1 MARHIYHCP
10 LRWSDMDAFGHVNNV
25 VFVRYLEEAR
35 IDFMFR
41 LAKADGSPSFS
52 GGSVVARHEIDYVRP
67 LIHRHE
73 PVIIESW
80 VTKINAASVTI
91 AYEIKDAEEAV
102 VGPDGDGVG
111 TDGDGGTGSGSGA
124 GGGAGHGGHAGTV
137 YARASTVVVP
147 YDLTAQRPRRLT
159 GEERAFLERFVD
171 DGPSG
176 RGARGRQG
184 DESGALVA

>member
-41 LAKADGSPSFS
+41 LARADGSPSFS
-52 GGSVVARHEIDYVRP
+52 GGSVVARHEIDYLKP
-67 LIHRHE
+67 LFHRHE
-73 PVIIESW
+73 PVVIETW
-80 VTKINAASVTI
+80 VTQITAATVTLT
-91 AYEIKDAEEAV
+91 YEIKDGEAP
-102 VGPDGDGVG
+102 GAALDGDAG
-111 TDGDGGTGSGSGA
+111 TRSGSG
-124 GGGAGHGGHAGTV
+124 TL

-159 GEERAFLERFVD
+159 AEERAFLERFRDD

-176 RGARGRQG
+176 PGSGARQGSTTTVQRGRSPQ
-184 DESGALVA
+184 SGALVT